1 MFAKSAAT
9 TSLQSKAIHAANEK
23 WNVHADAWKGR
34 ETIGIPVCKKKYAP
48 FDIKVRSVVDGQV
61 KVTVERMYGCVCHSN
76 LRKKVIEENGERNG
90 WEPFGQWSMSKARR
104 SVRREICRIVSPS
117 DDSSSSSSGSDDSSD
132 SELEDYYGSDWKAV
146 CHDGQCAWKMKGKF
160 DNVRDEIREGDNEA
174 SMYLDEAALKNGAG
188 INGALL
194 RGALPGGGG

>member
-9 TSLQSKAIHAANEK
+9 TSAQSKAIHAANEK

-48 FDIKVRSVVDGQV
+48 FDIKVRRVVDGQV
-61 KVTVERMYGCVCHSN
+61 KVTVERMYGCACHSN
-76 LRKKVIEENGERNG
+76 LRKKMIEEHGERNG

-104 SVRREICRIVSPS
+104 MVRRELDRIVSPA
-117 DDSSSSSSGSDDSSD
+117 DDSSSSSGSDSSD

-160 DNVRDEIREGDNEA
+160 DDVRDEILAGENEA
-174 SMYLDEAALKNGAG
+174 SMDLDEAALKSGAG

-194 RGALPGGGG
+194 RGTIPGGGG

>member
-1 MFAKSAAT
+1 
-9 TSLQSKAIHAANEK
+9 
-23 WNVHADAWKGR
+23 
-34 ETIGIPVCKKKYAP
+34 
-48 FDIKVRSVVDGQV
+48 
-61 KVTVERMYGCVCHSN
+61 
-76 LRKKVIEENGERNG
+76 VIEENGERNG

-146 CHDGQCAWKMKGKF
+146 CHDGQCAWKMKGKL